1 MSSTTRSKIVNAII
15 EENVKNPSVKLKIQD
30 ICTIVDISRQSFNR
44 YYSDLKPYMNGEK
57 PISELIKGEEEIS
70 SDKLLSSYQSKIVEL
85 QNKLNGL
92 EEVHSKEIAK
102 IKNNM
107 TTTLMN
113 NDLTSFDA
121 DTIRLQLQKQ
131 SLHNDKLLE
140 KINTLQNEL
149 SKQQIIQSTNSA
161 IPSFS
166 AKFEVLEEN
175 FESIFK
181 NYKDTDNID
190 TFEDEKDSAI
200 NRIITKL
207 NKLSVNRK
215 VVVIIF
221 MERYLCSFNKFVQ
234 NYVFNS
240 DTLHL
245 FVRLPI
251 HSISELKLILKK
263 LNNQSGIQIYI
274 PHSDSEAITK
284 SQRQFF
290 FRNIPNSEFQAADK
304 PFIPSVQDGFDK
316 VCQYRI
322 NQGD

>member
-1 MSSTTRSKIVNAII
+1 
-15 EENVKNPSVKLKIQD
+15 
-30 ICTIVDISRQSFNR
+30 
-44 YYSDLKPYMNGEK
+44 
-57 PISELIKGEEEIS
+57 
-70 SDKLLSSYQSKIVEL
+70 
-85 QNKLNGL
+85 
-92 EEVHSKEIAK
+92 
-102 IKNNM
+102 M
-107 TTTLMN
+107 TTSLMN

-121 DTIRLQLQKQ
+121 DAIRLQLQKQ

-149 SKQQIIQSTNSA
+149 SKQQIMQSTNSA
-161 IPSFS
+161 IPSFSANS

-181 NYKDTDNID
+181 NYKDTENID

-200 NRIITKL
+200 NLIITKL

-215 VVVIIF
+215 VVIIIF

-251 HSISELKLILKK
+251 HSRSELKLILKK
-263 LNNQSGIQIYI
+263 LNNQSGIQ
-274 PHSDSEAITK
+274 ITK

-316 VCQYRI
+316 VCLYRI